1 MLDREY
7 HKPAL
12 EYAALIL
19 KKLAFWRRDP
29 PVASPAELAEFVETR
44 AKYMAQTTL
53 FGYLRTRAG
62 TRFPSLFEDELFGY
76 SLELAKWRIYLAC
89 LSDLMVY
96 SCGLLAARSG
106 DPKAAGE
113 LAVRLTDDI
122 LRHDD
127 DTMSDLLDG
136 YDEAREKVMVRIRN
150 TPWASVE
157 DDEGPFEGSQRALVE
172 WAPVAPQLKEFDTD
186 IVINSMR
193 FKWKG
198 IRDQLRERLDA
209 DGVLAAR
216 RDEAA

>member
-12 EYAALIL
+12 SYASLIL

-29 PVASPAELAEFVETR
+29 AIGDAAAFAEFVESR

-53 FGYLRTRAG
+53 YGYLRTRAG
-62 TRFPSLFEDELFGY
+62 TRFPSLFEDELFAY
-76 SLELAKWRIYLAC
+76 SLDLAKWRIYLAC

-96 SCGLLAARSG
+96 SGGLLASRSG
-106 DPKAAGE
+106 DPAAAGE

-122 LRHDD
+122 LGHDD
-127 DTMSDLLDG
+127 DTMSDLLEG
-136 YDEAREKVMVRIRN
+136 YDEAREKVMTRIRN
-150 TPWASVE
+150 TAWASVE
-157 DDEGPFEGSQRALVE
+157 DNEAPFENSQHALVE

-198 IRDQLRERLDA
+198 VRDQLRQRLDA
-209 DGVLAAR
+209 GSVLAASR
-216 RDEAA
+216 NEAA